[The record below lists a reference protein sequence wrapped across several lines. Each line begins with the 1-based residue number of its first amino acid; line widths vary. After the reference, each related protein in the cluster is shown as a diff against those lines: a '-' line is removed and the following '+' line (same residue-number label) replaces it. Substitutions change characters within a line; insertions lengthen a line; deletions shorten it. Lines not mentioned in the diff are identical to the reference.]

1 MMHGQKTIKSALQ
14 FRYVQLLYVNL
25 VRENAMSGL
34 IILAS
39 FPYKVN
45 EFIINHYLKV
55 VLRLFPSR
63 APRSRVEADNLP
75 PSTEKSAP
83 TPTTT
88 TDVPGITIC
97 LADVGGCDL
106 YFKGLN
112 FNGQNY
118 FNANEQESI

>member
-1 MMHGQKTIKSALQ
+1 M
-14 FRYVQLLYVNL
+14 QLLYVNL
-25 VRENAMSGL
+25 AGENAVSGL
-34 IILAS
+34 IILLVSA
-39 FPYKVN
+39 PYKVN
-45 EFIINHYLKV
+45 DFIINHYRKV

-63 APRSRVEADNLP
+63 APRLRVEADNLP
-75 PSTEKSAP
+75 SSTTNSAP

-112 FNGQNY
+112 FNR
-118 FNANEQESI
+118 